1 MRESVIKSLL
11 LHLGI
16 IVFLVVSANFHM
28 PAPKVMEVTLNPAMP
43 EPEKAVSAVTVD
55 QQKVEQKIA
64 ELKKQEEAK
73 KQAEAKRIRDLERRA
88 NDARKQREAEDRRLK
103 KLEQQRRAKEK
114 ERAEAEAQAKKA
126 REIQEKERAK
136 AKQAEKQK
144 QEAEAAAKAAAEK
157 RKAEEEAL
165 KKAEAERKRKAA
177 EAEAEAERKRKE
189 AEAERK
195 RQQALQEQMLQEQLA
210 AEQAARNKIRQQQVL
225 NEVDKYKALI
235 MARIQQTLLIDEK
248 MKNKQCRVNIR
259 LGFNGLVT
267 QVKSLGGDKLVC
279 EAALRAVRMADTLP
293 VSPDKDV
300 FEQLK
305 NINLTIKPEF

>member
-1 MRESVIKSLL
+1 MRESLIKSIL

-16 IVFLVVSANFHM
+16 IGFLIGSASFHL
-28 PAPKVMEVTLNPAMP
+28 PTPKVMEDTLNPALP

-73 KQAEAKRIRDLERRA
+73 KQAEAKRLRDLERRA

-114 ERAEAEAQAKKA
+114 EKAEAEAQAKKA
-126 REIQEKERAK
+126 REIQQKERAK
-136 AKQAEKQK
+136 AQQAEKQK

-165 KKAEAERKRKAA
+165 KKAEEERKRKA
-177 EAEAEAERKRKE
+177 AEAEAERKRKE

-210 AEQAARNKIRQQQVL
+210 AEQAARNKVRQQQIVS
-225 NEVDKYKALI
+225 EVDKYKALI

>member
-114 ERAEAEAQAKKA
+114 EKAEAEAQAKKA

-157 RKAEEEAL
+157 RKAEEDAL
-165 KKAEAERKRKAA
+165 KKAEAERKRKA
-177 EAEAEAERKRKE
+177 AEAEAERKRKE

-225 NEVDKYKALI
+225 SEVDKYKALI